1 MASAVSSRE
10 PYIFWLPPAPYV
22 LTTGML
28 AKLRMLAKPSMLA
41 KPKIPRLQLTSRNS
55 SEVSA
60 VCAACGRIF
69 HAYVRTCEKDAI
81 VRLQRNFRLH
91 ARLAH
96 GQVISNSTLQVN
108 LESDLARTG

>member
-1 MASAVSSRE
+1 
-10 PYIFWLPPAPYV
+10 
-22 LTTGML
+22 ML
-28 AKLRMLAKPSMLA
+28 AKQ
-41 KPKIPRLQLTSRNS
+41 KIPRLQLTSGNS

-96 GQVISNSTLQVN
+96 GQVIRNSTLQVN
-108 LESDLARTG
+108 LESDLAPTG